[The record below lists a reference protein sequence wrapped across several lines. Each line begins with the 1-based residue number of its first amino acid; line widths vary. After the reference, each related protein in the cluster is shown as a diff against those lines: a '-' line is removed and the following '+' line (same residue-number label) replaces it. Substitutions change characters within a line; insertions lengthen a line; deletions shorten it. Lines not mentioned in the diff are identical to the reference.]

1 MQALFG
7 AVKFWRRFISLLGK
21 FSFLLGVLLIL
32 LVIFFP
38 AFSKIQELKQENKKL
53 EEKVTKL
60 SQENASLV
68 EHNKNLETNNFYIE
82 KAAREKMGIT
92 KKCETIY
99 RISPEE

>member
-21 FSFLLGVLLIL
+21 FSFLLGVLLTL

-38 AFSKIQELKQENKKL
+38 AFSKIQELKQENKEL
-53 EEKVTKL
+53 EERVARLT
-60 SQENASLV
+60 QENASLA
-68 EHNKNLETNNFYIE
+68 EHNKNLETNDFYIE

-92 KKCETIY
+92 KKGETIY
-99 RISPEE
+99 RISPQE